1 MRYYLRL
8 TSVSLSLIT
17 IHYPDDA
24 DGDQEVE
31 LIQFHLY
38 STKSHQSPLGALMT
52 PALLLSPERWSY
64 VGYLSQPHTLC
75 RWQNQPL
82 DLVLESSNVLWLT
95 RVNHH
100 TGLLNE
106 HTSETQWSHPDGDD
120 NNGVGNHKL
129 VVVLRGSWSHL
140 LAQPRIRWW
149 RHEQVFI
156 RPALKCNKTLI
167 SQQRSPH
174 WGGVGSFS
182 PQCISFWSSRRFTCP
197 YMPHPLNCLV
207 FSVFM

>member
-1 MRYYLRL
+1 MWTAGFTTTIKKKRL
-8 TSVSLSLIT
+8 FVYFSVRDLSLIT
-17 IHYPDDA
+17 VRYPDDA
-24 DGDQEVE
+24 DGKQEVE
-31 LIQFHLY
+31 LKLIHFHLY

-52 PALLLSPERWSY
+52 PALLMSPERWSY

-75 RWQNQPL
+75 RRQNQPL

-95 RVNHH
+95 RVHHH

-120 NNGVGNHKL
+120 NDGVSNHKL

-149 RHEQVFI
+149 RHDQVFI
-156 RPALKCNKTLI
+156 RPALKCNKTA
-167 SQQRSPH
+167 STEGASVHFPRS
-174 WGGVGSFS
+174 V
-182 PQCISFWSSRRFTCP
+182 
-197 YMPHPLNCLV
+197 
-207 FSVFM
+207 